1 LAKGIGH
8 GVFLEV
14 NMKDDWASLVPDRI
28 EHHWNTITAVEPN
41 PHMVEGACQL
51 PRIDP

>member
-1 LAKGIGH
+1 LPEGIGQ
-8 GVFLEV
+8 GVLLEI
-14 NMKDDWASLVPDRI
+14 NMKNKCAILVPNRV

-41 PHMVEGACQL
+41 PHMVKSACQL